1 MVSFEINFVLFLSIC
16 TANIFAEMMAHDT
29 THLTQTVSIRGQLC
43 PVSKILTVKEKKQPP
58 PRVLGVVA
66 GKGVICQLSI
76 DSFLN

>member
-16 TANIFAEMMAHDT
+16 TANIFAEMITHDT

-43 PVSKILTVKEKKQPP
+43 PVSKILTVEEKKQPP

-66 GKGVICQLSI
+66 GKGVICHFQLI
-76 DSFLN
+76 LF